1 MNGAVAE
8 IADGGCVWPA
18 SFSFMRYA
26 LALAATITTAFALA
40 PVAAA
45 DAQDD
50 QFLAAL
56 AAQGITGDPAQL
68 IAEGHTACDHFGT
81 PQQTRDAIF
90 LMGQGFSHHQAGTL
104 ISAGLLFFC
113 PDKLAPPSDAP
124 PPLPG

>member
-1 MNGAVAE
+1 
-8 IADGGCVWPA
+8 
-18 SFSFMRYA
+18 MRYA
-26 LALAATITTAFALA
+26 LVLAATITTAFALA

-45 DAQDD
+45 DSQED

-56 AAQGITGDPAQL
+56 AAQGVFGDPGLL
-68 IAEGHTACDHFGT
+68 IAEGREACDHFGT

-113 PDKLAPPSDAP
+113 PDKLVPPLPDAP
-124 PPLPG
+124 PPG

>member
-1 MNGAVAE
+1 
-8 IADGGCVWPA
+8 
-18 SFSFMRYA
+18 MRYA

-45 DAQDD
+45 DDQDD

-56 AAQGITGDPAQL
+56 AAQGIIGNPAQL

-90 LMGQGFSHHQAGTL
+90 LMGQGLSHHQAGTL

-113 PDKLAPPSDAP
+113 PDKLY
-124 PPLPG
+124 PLTDDTDPAETRTSVVSPDH